1 MKLSRNKML
10 LVSFMLFSLFF
21 GAGNLIFPPFLGQN
35 AGSHTLPAMLGF
47 LATAVVL
54 PVLGVVV
61 VARFDGLDRL
71 GQQVGKRFAIVFTLL
86 IYLSIGPGLGIPR
99 AASVPFE
106 MAVAPYLPESANT
119 TVWMLVYSLV
129 FFLVALWLCMTP
141 GKLVNRIGHFLTP
154 SLLVL
159 LVFLFVCF
167 LFRGEV
173 NVAPSQTAYD
183 AAPFLKGFSEGYQ
196 TMDTIAALNFGLVIA
211 TTLGSF
217 GMTEKRDRMRHT
229 VLAGI
234 FAGTILALVYAMLSY
249 MGMCSSGV
257 YPIQENGA
265 WTLRCIVYQLFGAPG
280 AVLLAAIFTLA
291 CLTTCVGLINSISQY
306 FSTLFGKLSYRQW
319 VLVMTGF
326 SFLVCNL
333 GLNAILSISIP
344 ILNAIYPV
352 AIVLILLSFLP
363 ERLRRLRA
371 IYPAGI
377 LFTGAAS
384 ILYTVQGLGAAVPVL
399 DGVLSAVPLAEAV
412 CSVPAVLPSWKWSHT
427 AWAVFFGRI
436 AASVSSSAS
445 RMARMVPRRRFS
457 SACRLVPRPGMPSS
471 AERMVLL
478 VWRWW

>member
-1 MKLSRNKML
+1 MNDNACTIILNLINMAVRMMPIFVCMEPKHKNKENIAA
-10 LVSFMLFSLFF
+10 VSAYLWVLMVSMESVFHIDPRAFLTFRGLFSCLFF
-21 GAGNLIFPPFLGQN
+21 
-35 AGSHTLPAMLGF
+35 
-47 LATAVVL
+47 
-54 PVLGVVV
+54 
-61 VARFDGLDRL
+61 
-71 GQQVGKRFAIVFTLL
+71 
-86 IYLSIGPGLGIPR
+86 
-99 AASVPFE
+99 
-106 MAVAPYLPESANT
+106 
-119 TVWMLVYSLV
+119 
-129 FFLVALWLCMTP
+129 
-141 GKLVNRIGHFLTP
+141 
-154 SLLVL
+154 LVL

-217 GMTEKRDRMRHT
+217 GMAEKRDRMRHT

-257 YPIQENGA
+257 YAIQENGA

-352 AIVLILLSFLP
+352 AIVLILLGLTHSLWVKN
-363 ERLRRLRA
+363 RWVYSLVVA
-371 IYPAGI
+371 GTGTVSVIYA
-377 LFTGAAS
+377 LDAAQLS
-384 ILYTVQGLGAAVPVL
+384 LGAVTELCRKLPLYDMGFCWVSVAAVML
-399 DGVLSAVPLAEAV
+399 AVSLLLGLV
-412 CSVPAVLPSWKWSHT
+412 
-427 AWAVFFGRI
+427 
-436 AASVSSSAS
+436 
-445 RMARMVPRRRFS
+445 RR
-457 SACRLVPRPGMPSS
+457 
-471 AERMVLL
+471 ERA
-478 VWRWW
+478 